1 MRSIDPYENLANA
14 IVLQAI
20 ADYRRLWDRD
30 TEDRDKK
37 KIIKFFRSR
46 WFVILTNIDSD
57 WLIERL
63 EKEADAKRKKTKK
76 QKN

>member
-14 IVLQAI
+14 IIMQAI
-20 ADYRRLWDRD
+20 ADYRHLWDRD
-30 TEDRDKK
+30 MDDRDKK
-37 KIIKFFRSR
+37 KILKFFRSR
-46 WFVILTNIDSD
+46 WFVILTNIDPD

>member
-30 TEDRDKK
+30 IEDRDKK

>member
-20 ADYRRLWDRD
+20 ADYRHLWDRD
-30 TEDRDKK
+30 IEDRDKK

>member
-14 IVLQAI
+14 VVQQAI
-20 ADYRRLWDRD
+20 VDYRHLWDRD
-30 TEDRDKK
+30 IDDRDKK

>member
-14 IVLQAI
+14 VVQQAI
-20 ADYRRLWDRD
+20 VDYRHLWDRD
-30 TEDRDKK
+30 IDDRDKK
-37 KIIKFFRSR
+37 KIIKFFRSG
-46 WFVILTNIDSD
+46 WFVILTNVDPD

>member
-1 MRSIDPYENLANA
+1 MRSIDPYEHLANA

-20 ADYRRLWDRD
+20 VDYRRLWDRD
-30 TEDRDKK
+30 ICDRDKQ

-46 WFVILTNIDSD
+46 WFVVLTKIDCE

-63 EKEADAKRKKTKK
+63 EKEADAKRKKVKK
-76 QKN
+76 QEN